1 MINTNGLK
9 HVHATSQSILSHSR
23 NDMKTNIL
31 INKNANAM
39 LINYVKT
46 FYNANTNTNALKEQ
60 RNMSTLIR
68 RLHDFSLINHIM
80 IHL

>member
-9 HVHATSQSILSHSR
+9 HVHATSQSIPSHSI
-23 NDMKTNIL
+23 NDMKTTIL